1 MPTAPSLPEII
12 EAGNDRR
19 LRGTH
24 TACVGTF
31 VSYSA
36 ATYEATV
43 QPQDLDGVTPDPIE
57 DVPVCIPGA
66 WAAGDPC
73 LIVFSEEE
81 FGPELASTGNKRR
94 HGLYAVAVP
103 LIARQGDTTDFVA
116 LAQLVL
122 DRLNT
127 IKSTFDAHTHP
138 DGMGGTGPPLTPM
151 ATPASVAAGKVR
163 AR

>member
-1 MPTAPSLPEII
+1 MPTKPSLPEIV
-12 EAGNDRR
+12 EASSDRK

-31 VSYSA
+31 VSYSST
-36 ATYEATV
+36 TYEATV

-81 FGPELASTGNKRR
+81 FDGELASTGNKRR

-116 LAQLVL
+116 LAALVNARF
-122 DRLNT
+122 DRLEQHADT
-127 IKSTFDAHTHP
+127 HTHSS
-138 DGMGGTGPPLTPM
+138 GMGPTGVAITPLG
-151 ATPASVAAGKVR
+151 AGDDVSSEKVR

>member
-1 MPTAPSLPEII
+1 MPTKPSLPEIV
-12 EAGNDRR
+12 EASSDRK

-31 VSYSA
+31 VSYDSD
-36 ATYEATV
+36 TYEATV
-43 QPQDLDGVTPDPIE
+43 QPQELDGETPEPIE

-81 FGPELASTGNKRR
+81 FDGELASTGNKRR

-116 LAQLVL
+116 LAALV
-122 DRLNT
+122 DARLET
-127 IKSTFDAHTHP
+127 IRTTWTVP
-138 DGMGGTGPPLTPM
+138 TGMGPSG
-151 ATPASVAAGKVR
+151 TPAAGGALALDSVAAEKVR